1 MVATLIEFMDYT
13 LAKKLK
19 DAGFPKKEHTLDD
32 ATVSYCVRCSYM
44 ESYTQAQSHK
54 GVDGLCVTL
63 SELID
68 ACGEKFDALGKCKDD
83 GVSGIVDGWIAVD
96 EDNKRT
102 WGATK
107 EEAVANLWLAINK

>member
-1 MVATLIEFMDYT
+1 MQYE

-19 DAGFPKKEHTLDD
+19 DEGFPMDYELDNFTEYDKKTANIWIPLD
-32 ATVSYCVRCSYM
+32 
-44 ESYTQAQSHK
+44 
-54 GVDGLCVTL
+54 
-63 SELID
+63 ELIE
-68 ACGEKFDALGKCKDD
+68 ACGDKFDALGKCKDD